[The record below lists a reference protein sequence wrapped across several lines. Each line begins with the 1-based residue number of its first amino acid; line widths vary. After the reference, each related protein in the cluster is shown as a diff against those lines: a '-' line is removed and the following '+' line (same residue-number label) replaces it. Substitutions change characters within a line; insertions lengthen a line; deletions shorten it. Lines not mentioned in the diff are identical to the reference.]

1 MTVEGTAKILVVDD
15 EPDAVEFVKAIMEES
30 GHTVISASNGVEC
43 IEKAR
48 AEMPD
53 LIVLD
58 VQMPEKDGFTT
69 FAEMQQDAQLQGI
82 PVVMLTGVAQQ
93 AGVRFSASDMGEYL
107 GKEPSAYVEKPV
119 DPALLAQT
127 VDKLLA

>member
-15 EPDAVEFVKAIMEES
+15 EPDAVEFVKTIMEES
-30 GHTVISASNGVEC
+30 GHSVVTASNGVEC

-69 FAEMQQDAQLQGI
+69 FAEMQQDAELQNI
-82 PVVMLTGVAQQ
+82 PVVMLTGVAEQT
-93 AGVRFSASDMGEYL
+93 GVRFSASDMGEYL

-119 DPALLAQT
+119 DPILLAQT